1 MAQIGYPIPCD
12 YASITIRNDIFTR
25 LGSDDDLE
33 SNCSSFLAEL
43 RDIVHVFHRADSK
56 SLLIIDEL
64 GRGTAVSDGLA
75 IATAISEVLIRQ
87 KVSLSPFVIF
97 N

>member
-1 MAQIGYPIPCD
+1 MAQIGYPTPCD
-12 YASITIRNDIFTR
+12 YASISIRNEIFTR

-43 RDIVHVFHRADSK
+43 RDIVHVFQRADSK

-75 IATAISEVLIRQ
+75 IATAISEVLIKQ
-87 KVSLSPFVIF
+87 MVSMSPSIIY
-97 N
+97 